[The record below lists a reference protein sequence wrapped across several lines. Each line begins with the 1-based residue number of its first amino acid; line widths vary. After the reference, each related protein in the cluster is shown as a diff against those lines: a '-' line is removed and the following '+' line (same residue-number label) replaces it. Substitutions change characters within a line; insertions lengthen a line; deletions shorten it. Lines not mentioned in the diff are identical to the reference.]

1 MQETLNFTETP
12 PLQKTSVSSSFFYT
26 IRDTE
31 CNSKV
36 FGACEICGKDAVQ
49 VFHQKRYKK
58 TLHPITK
65 QEQNQFITDCYGHY
79 DCLIKIRN
87 NYEKVF

>member
-1 MQETLNFTETP
+1 MTEQIIKHQTP
-12 PLQKTSVSSSFFYT
+12 LFAKHVLGDDFSF
-26 IRDTE
+26 ILRDTE

-58 TLHPITK
+58 TLHPITT

>member
-12 PLQKTSVSSSFFYT
+12 PLQKTSVSSSFSYT

-49 VFHQKRYKK
+49 IKKKKKIEYKFRAD
-58 TLHPITK
+58 LNRNVGI
-65 QEQNQFITDCYGHY
+65 QVTDCYGHY
-79 DCLIKIRN
+79 NCLIQNRKI
-87 NYEKVF
+87 

>member
-1 MQETLNFTETP
+1 MTEQIIKHQTP
-12 PLQKTSVSSSFFYT
+12 HIAKHVLGDDFSF
-26 IRDTE
+26 ILRDTE

>member
-1 MQETLNFTETP
+1 MKTLNLEQNQ
-12 PLQKTSVSSSFFYT
+12 PLHKTSFSSSFFYT

-49 VFHQKRYKK
+49 VFHQNRFK
-58 TLHPITK
+58 TT
-65 QEQNQFITDCYGHY
+65 FIPQLNRNVTTQVSEGYGHY
-79 DCLIKIRN
+79 NCLLAVRS
-87 NYEKVF
+87 

>member
-1 MQETLNFTETP
+1 MSNEEQNGFFAKHVLGDDF
-12 PLQKTSVSSSFFYT
+12 SF
-26 IRDTE
+26 ILRDTE

-58 TLHPITK
+58 
-65 QEQNQFITDCYGHY
+65 HY
-79 DCLIKIRN
+79 IQ
-87 NYEKVF
+87 